1 MIGLETVGHLLAL
14 SIGVVIVGTLA
25 YTVAVVWLAD
35 RRHRTDADLET
46 SEWSPIPYNAARKP
60 QLRYRSQGED
70 DG

>member
-14 SIGVVIVGTLA
+14 SIGVVMVGTLA
-25 YTVAVVWLAD
+25 YTVVVVWLAD

-46 SEWSPIPYNAARKP
+46 SEWSPLPDRAALNP
-60 QLRYRSQGED
+60 DLRGED